1 MMLTAQEVA
10 PLYQTDFVRNAR
22 AVTALWA
29 VCTLCLALLEV
40 VVLTEPAWVQAPASG
55 PGPTG
60 TFGLFQLCQQTD
72 GPPRCQGSLAAL
84 SPVPSFQTPAGFV
97 GAALGLV
104 LASVCCSLGL
114 YRCCSP
120 STVYKVCAWLQFSA
134 ASSQTLGCVTFP
146 DSWGMP
152 EVRELCGPQ
161 AGSYALGGCT
171 IHWAFGLAILGVLDA
186 LVLSV
191 LAFMLANRQET
202 LLPENVERGQKVRQY
217 TRCTDCN
224 PDPRRIRRTAE
235 AIRNRQR
242 PGKMC
247 RGWEELLLDS
257 SKQKLK

>member
-134 ASSQTLGCVTFP
+134 ASSLASHGSGPKSLGRKGSGSNLGLFGVIASYVTC
-146 DSWGMP
+146 
-152 EVRELCGPQ
+152 CGSESKSLGRKGP
-161 AGSYALGGCT
+161 GSNLGL
-171 IHWAFGLAILGVLDA
+171 FGVIASYVTCCGTGPKSLG
-186 LVLSV
+186 
-191 LAFMLANRQET
+191 RK
-202 LLPENVERGQKVRQY
+202 G
-217 TRCTDCN
+217 
-224 PDPRRIRRTAE
+224 
-235 AIRNRQR
+235 
-242 PGKMC
+242 PG
-247 RGWEELLLDS
+247 
-257 SKQKLK
+257 